1 MITFFLVKEKF
12 FLQIR
17 KKMLLYIRGVKMKNN
32 KNLLFIGA
40 IILFLLII
48 FWLIISNINKTELTE
63 ITYNQ
68 LVTKINNKDSFVL
81 CISRT
86 TCSHCNDYKPK
97 LNEVAKENSITIY
110 YIDVDKYDEEEFS
123 NLISFDGSTPTTIFV
138 KNGEEETTSNRING
152 DVTKSK
158 IIEKLKSNG
167 FIN

>member
-1 MITFFLVKEKF
+1 
-12 FLQIR
+12 
-17 KKMLLYIRGVKMKNN
+17 MKNN

-63 ITYNQ
+63 ITYDQ

>member
-1 MITFFLVKEKF
+1 
-12 FLQIR
+12 
-17 KKMLLYIRGVKMKNN
+17 MKNN

-138 KNGEEETTSNRING
+138 KNGGEETTSNRING

>member
-1 MITFFLVKEKF
+1 
-12 FLQIR
+12 
-17 KKMLLYIRGVKMKNN
+17 MKNN

>member
-1 MITFFLVKEKF
+1 
-12 FLQIR
+12 
-17 KKMLLYIRGVKMKNN
+17 MKNN

-63 ITYNQ
+63 ITYDQ

-97 LNEVAKENSITIY
+97 LNEVAKENGITIY